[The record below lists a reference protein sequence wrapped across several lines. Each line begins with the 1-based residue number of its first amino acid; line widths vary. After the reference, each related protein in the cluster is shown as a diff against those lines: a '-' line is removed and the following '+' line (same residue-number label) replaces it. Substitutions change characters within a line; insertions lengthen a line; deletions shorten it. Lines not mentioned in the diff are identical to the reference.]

1 MLKHSHFVSEI
12 VLAVRRACHLSRSA
26 HTSPQTLEYKPIKK
40 VMVANRGEIAIRV
53 FRACTELGIRTVA
66 VYSEQDT
73 GQMHRQKADEAYLIG
88 KGLPPVAAYLH
99 IPDIIKVAKENDV
112 DAIHPGYGFLSE
124 RADFAQACTD
134 AGVRFIGP
142 APEVVQKMG
151 DKVEARAIAIRAGV
165 PVVPGSDA
173 PISSLQEVQEFC
185 NTYGFPIIFKA
196 AYGGGGRGM
205 RVVREYEE
213 LEENYQRAYSEAL
226 AAFGNGA
233 LFVEKFIEKPRHIE
247 VQILGD
253 KYGNVIHLYERD
265 CSIQRRHQKVVEIA
279 PATQLDPHL
288 RDRLTA
294 DSVNLAKQVG
304 YENAGTVEF
313 LVDKHGKHYF
323 IEVNSRLQV
332 EHTVTEEITDVDLV
346 HAQLHVCEGRSLP
359 ELGLKQ
365 DKIRINGF
373 AIQCRVTTEDPT
385 RGFQPDTGR
394 LEVFRSGEGMGIRLD
409 SASAFQGAVI
419 SPHYDSLLVKV
430 IASGKDLP
438 TAAAKMS
445 RALAEFRVRGVKTN
459 IPFLQNVL
467 SNDQFL
473 YGTVDTQFID
483 ENPDLFNMKPVQN
496 RAQKLLHYL
505 GHVLVNGPT
514 TPIPVNAKPSPVDPV
529 VPAVPLGDP
538 PTGFR
543 EVLLR
548 DGPEGF
554 ARAVRA
560 HQGLLLMDTTFRDAH
575 QSLLA
580 TRVRT
585 HDLKKIAPFVA
596 HNFSNL
602 FSMENWGG
610 ATFDVAMRFLCECPW
625 KRLQELRSLIP
636 NVPFQMLLRGANA
649 VGYTNY
655 PDNAV
660 YKSNKENILLQKPEK
675 NGMDIFRV
683 FDSLNYLPNML
694 LGMEA
699 AGSAGGVVEAAIS
712 YTGDVSDP
720 TRQKYTLDYY
730 LKLAEELVK
739 AGTHILCIKDM
750 AGLLKP
756 EASRLLVGALRDR
769 FPDMPIHVHTHDTAG
784 AGVAAMLACAEAGVD
799 IVDVAV
805 DPMAGMTS
813 QPSMGALVACT
824 KGTKYNT
831 GISLEKVFDYSEYW
845 EVTRGLYAPFD
856 CTATMKSGN
865 ADIYENEIPGGQ
877 YTNLHFQAHSMGLG
891 HKFKEVKKA
900 YVEANKLL
908 GDLIKVTP
916 SSKIVGDLAQF
927 MVQNSL
933 TRAEVEERADEL
945 SFPLSVVEF
954 LQGHIGIPHGGF
966 PEPLRSKVLKTLPR
980 VEGRPGASMPPMD
993 FQALETQLRETHG
1006 DDITPEDVM
1015 SAAMYPK
1022 VFQEF
1027 KEFTTTFGPV
1037 DCLNTRLFLDGPKI
1051 AEEFEV
1057 ELERGKTLHIKALAL
1072 GDLSKAGQ
1080 REVFFEL
1087 NGQLRSVLVKD
1098 TVAMKEMHFHPKALK
1113 DVRGQVGA
1121 PMPGKVVEVKVKQGQ
1136 TVEKGQPLCVL
1147 SAMKMETVVNSPLSG
1162 TVAKVYVNVD
1172 SSLEG
1177 DDLILEIAE

>member
-1 MLKHSHFVSEI
+1 MFSFKMLQLRLMRGS
-12 VLAVRRACHLSRSA
+12 LSFLGAKRISLISA
-26 HTSPQTLEYKPIKK
+26 SFQSTQRVEYKPIKK

-88 KGLPPVAAYLH
+88 KGLPPVQAYLH
-99 IPDIIKVAKENDV
+99 IPDIIKVAKDNEV
-112 DAIHPGYGFLSE
+112 DAVHPGYGFLSE
-124 RADFAQACTD
+124 RSDFAQACND

-142 APEVVQKMG
+142 TPEVVRKMG
-151 DKVEARAIAIRAGV
+151 DKVEARAIAIEAGV
-165 PVVPGSDA
+165 PVVPGTDS
-173 PISSLQEVQEFC
+173 PIACLTEAQEFS
-185 NTYGFPIIFKA
+185 NKYGFPIIFKA

-205 RVVREYEE
+205 RVVRSYEE
-213 LEENYQRAYSEAL
+213 LEENYTRAYSEAL
-226 AAFGNGA
+226 SAFGNGA

-253 KYGNVIHLYERD
+253 KYGNVVHLYERD

-279 PATQLDPHL
+279 PAAQLDPQL
-288 RDRLTA
+288 RDRLTH
-294 DSVNLAKQVG
+294 DSVKLAKQVG

-332 EHTVTEEITDVDLV
+332 EHTVTEEITDIDLV
-346 HAQLHVCEGRSLP
+346 HAQIHVAEGKSLSD
-359 ELGLKQ
+359 LGLQ
-365 DKIRINGF
+365 QHNIRINGC
-373 AIQCRVTTEDPT
+373 AIQCRVTTEDPA

-394 LEVFRSGEGMGIRLD
+394 IEVFRSGEGMGIRLD

-430 IASGKDLP
+430 IAHGKDHQV
-438 TAAAKMS
+438 AATKMS
-445 RALAEFRVRGVKTN
+445 RALAEFRIRGVKTN

-473 YGTVDTQFID
+473 HGTVDTQFID
-483 ENPDLFNMKPVQN
+483 ENPDLFNLRPGQN

-505 GHVLVNGPT
+505 GHVMVNGPT
-514 TPIPVNAKPSPVDPV
+514 TPIPVKAKPSSVDPV
-529 VPAVPLGDP
+529 VPQVPLGEP
-538 PTGFR
+538 PAGFR
-543 EVLLR
+543 DILLR
-548 DGPEGF
+548 EGPESF
-554 ARAVRA
+554 AKAIRK
-560 HQGLLLMDTTFRDAH
+560 HSGLLLMDTTFRDAH

-585 HDLKKIAPFVA
+585 HDLKKIAPFVSQ
-596 HNFSNL
+596 NFGNL
-602 FSMENWGG
+602 FSIENWGG
-610 ATFDVAMRFLCECPW
+610 ATFDVAMRFLYECPW
-625 KRLQELRSLIP
+625 RRLQELRELIP
-636 NVPFQMLLRGANA
+636 NIPFQMLLRGANA

-660 YKSNKENILLQKPEK
+660 FKFCEVAKE

-683 FDSLNYLPNML
+683 FDSLNYLPNMI

-699 AGSAGGVVEAAIS
+699 AGQAGGVVEAAIS
-712 YTGDVSDP
+712 YTGDVADP
-720 TRQKYTLDYY
+720 TRTKYTLDYY
-730 LKLAEELVK
+730 IHLAEELVK

-756 EASRLLVGALRDR
+756 KASDMLVRSLRDR
-769 FPDMPIHVHTHDTAG
+769 FPDIPIHIHTHDTAG
-784 AGVAAMLACAEAGVD
+784 AGVASMLACATAGAD

-805 DPMAGMTS
+805 DSMSGMTS
-813 QPSMGALVACT
+813 QPSMGAMVACCM
-824 KGTKYNT
+824 GTNQDT
-831 GISLEKVFDYSEYW
+831 GIQLENVFDYSEYW
-845 EVTRGLYAPFD
+845 EVARGLYAAFD

-865 ADIYENEIPGGQ
+865 ADVYENEIPGGQ

-891 HKFKEVKKA
+891 NKFKEVKKA
-900 YVEANKLL
+900 YAEANKLL

-927 MVQNSL
+927 MVHNGL
-933 TRAEVEERADEL
+933 TREEVESSADEL
-945 SFPLSVVEF
+945 SFPLSVVEY
-954 LQGHIGIPHGGF
+954 LQGFVGIPHGGF
-966 PEPLRSKVLKTLPR
+966 PEPLRSKVLKNLPR
-980 VEGRPGASMPPMD
+980 IEGRPGASLPAMD
-993 FQALETQLRETHG
+993 FTKLEEGLRAKHEE
-1006 DDITPEDVM
+1006 DITPEDVM

-1022 VFQEF
+1022 VFDEF
-1027 KEFTTTFGPV
+1027 KEFNSQFGPV
-1037 DCLNTRLFLDGPKI
+1037 ECLSTRLFLEGPKI

-1072 GDLSKAGQ
+1072 GDLSKSGQ

-1098 TVAMKEMHFHPKALK
+1098 TQAMKEMHFHPKALK
-1113 DVRGQVGA
+1113 DVKGQIGA
-1121 PMPGKVVEVKVKQGQ
+1121 PMPGKIIDIKVKEGSKI
-1136 TVEKGQPLCVL
+1136 EKGQPLCVL
-1147 SAMKMETVVNSPLSG
+1147 TAMKMETVVNSPMSG
-1162 TVAKVYVNVD
+1162 TIKKVFVKPD
-1172 SSLEG
+1172 MHLEG
-1177 DDLILEIAE
+1177 DDLILEIE

>member
-1 MLKHSHFVSEI
+1 MMLRFAAVRGGLGL
-12 VLAVRRACHLSRSA
+12 LAVRRVCVLSRSA
-26 HTSPQTLEYKPIKK
+26 HSAPHSEYQPIKK

-99 IPDIIKVAKENDV
+99 IPDIIKVAKDNKV

-124 RADFAQACTD
+124 RSDFAQACLD

-142 APEVVQKMG
+142 SPETVRKMG
-151 DKVEARAIAIRAGV
+151 DKVEARSLAISAGV
-165 PVVPGSDA
+165 PVVPGTDS
-173 PISSLQEVQEFC
+173 PIASMHEAKVFAQ
-185 NTYGFPIIFKA
+185 TYGFPIIFKA

-205 RVVREYEE
+205 RVVKEYEE

-226 AAFGNGA
+226 TAFGNGA

-279 PATQLDPHL
+279 PAFQLDPHL
-288 RDRLTA
+288 RDRLHA
-294 DSVNLAKQVG
+294 DAVTLARQVG

-365 DKIRINGF
+365 DKIRVNGC
-373 AIQCRVTTEDPT
+373 AIQCRVTTEDPS

-394 LEVFRSGEGMGIRLD
+394 IEVFRSGEGMGIRLD
-409 SASAFQGAVI
+409 SASAFQGAII

-430 IASGKDLP
+430 IASGKDLQ
-438 TAAAKMS
+438 TAASKMS

-459 IPFLQNVL
+459 IPFLQNVF
-467 SNDQFL
+467 SNHQFL
-473 YGTVDTQFID
+473 HSTVDTQFID
-483 ENPDLFNMKPVQN
+483 ENQELFNLKPTQN

-505 GHVLVNGPT
+505 GHVMVNGPT
-514 TPIPVNAKPSPVDPV
+514 TPIPVKAKPSSTDPV
-529 VPAVPLGDP
+529 IPLVTMGEPPLG
-538 PTGFR
+538 FR
-543 EVLLR
+543 DVLLH

-554 ARAVRA
+554 AKAVRA

-585 HDLKKIAPFVA
+585 HDLKKISPFVS

-602 FSMENWGG
+602 FSLENWGG
-610 ATFDVAMRFLCECPW
+610 ATFDVAMRFLSECPW
-625 KRLQELRSLIP
+625 KRLQELRALIP

-660 YKSNKENILLQKPEK
+660 FKFCEVAKE

-699 AGSAGGVVEAAIS
+699 AGAAGGVVEAAIS

-720 TRQKYTLDYY
+720 MRQKYSLDYY
-730 LKLAEELVK
+730 LKLADELVK

-756 EASRLLVGALRDR
+756 ESSKLLIGSLRDR
-769 FPDMPIHVHTHDTAG
+769 FPDVPIHVHSHDTAG
-784 AGVAAMLACAEAGVD
+784 AGVAAMLACAEAGADV
-799 IVDVAV
+799 VDVAV
-805 DPMAGMTS
+805 DSMAGMTS
-813 QPSMGALVACT
+813 QPSMGAIVACA
-824 KGTKYNT
+824 KGTKLDT
-831 GISLEKVFDYSEYW
+831 GIALEKVFDYSEYW
-845 EVTRGLYAPFD
+845 EVARGLYAPFD

-865 ADIYENEIPGGQ
+865 ADVYENEIPGGQ

-891 HKFKEVKKA
+891 AKFKEVKKA
-900 YVEANKLL
+900 YTEANKLL

-927 MVQNSL
+927 MVQNNLS
-933 TRAEVEERADEL
+933 RAEVEERADEL

-954 LQGHIGIPHGGF
+954 LQGYIGIPHGGF
-966 PEPLRSKVLKTLPR
+966 PEPFRSTVLKSLPR
-980 VEGRPGASMPPMD
+980 IEGRPGASLPPMD
-993 FQALETQLRETHG
+993 FKALEEGLRASYG
-1006 DDITPEDVM
+1006 DEITPEDVM

-1022 VFQEF
+1022 VFQEY
-1027 KEFTTTFGPV
+1027 KEFTANFGPV
-1037 DCLNTRLFLDGPKI
+1037 DCLSTRLFLDGPKI

-1057 ELERGKTLHIKALAL
+1057 ELERGKILHIKALAL
-1072 GDLSKAGQ
+1072 GDLNKAGQ

-1098 TVAMKEMHFHPKALK
+1098 TVAMKEMKFHPKAQK
-1113 DVRGQVGA
+1113 SIKGQVGA
-1121 PMPGKVVEVKVKQGQ
+1121 PMPGKVLEVKVEVGSK
-1136 TVEKGQPLCVL
+1136 VEKGQPLCVL
-1147 SAMKMETVVNSPLSG
+1147 SAMKMETVVNSPLAG
-1162 TVAKVYVNVD
+1162 TVKAVHVTAD

-1177 DDLILEIAE
+1177 DDLILEIEE

>member
-1 MLKHSHFVSEI
+1 MLLHLGGCRGKMGI
-12 VLAVRRACHLSRSA
+12 LLIRRVGLFCRAAHLS
-26 HTSPQTLEYKPIKK
+26 PQSLEYRPIKK

-88 KGLPPVAAYLH
+88 RGLSPVAAYLH
-99 IPDIIKVAKENDV
+99 IPDIIKVAKENNV

-124 RADFAQACTD
+124 RADFAQACVD
-134 AGVRFIGP
+134 ARVRFIGP
-142 APEVVQKMG
+142 SPEVVCKMG
-151 DKVEARAIAIRAGV
+151 DKVEARALAIKAGV
-165 PVVPGSDA
+165 PVVPGTDA
-173 PISSLQEVQEFC
+173 PISSLQEAHEFAK
-185 NTYGFPIIFKA
+185 TYGFPIIFKA

-205 RVVREYEE
+205 RVVRDYEE

-279 PATQLDPHL
+279 PAAQLDLHL
-288 RDRLTA
+288 RDRLTS

-346 HAQLHVCEGRSLP
+346 HAQLRVCEGRSLP
-359 ELGLKQ
+359 ELGLEQ
-365 DKIRINGF
+365 DKIQINGC
-373 AIQCRVTTEDPT
+373 AIQCRVTKEDPS

-394 LEVFRSGEGMGIRLD
+394 IEVFRSGEGMGIRLD

-438 TAAAKMS
+438 TAATKMH
-445 RALAEFRVRGVKTN
+445 RALTEFRVRGVKTN

-467 SNDQFL
+467 SNSQFL
-473 YGTVDTQFID
+473 YATVDTQFID
-483 ENPDLFNMKPVQN
+483 ENQDLFILKPTQN

-505 GHVLVNGPT
+505 GHTMVNGPM
-514 TPIPVNAKPSPVDPV
+514 TPIPVKAKSSPVDPV
-529 VPAVPLGDP
+529 VPSVFLGEP
-538 PTGFR
+538 PMGFR

-548 DGPEGF
+548 EGPEGF
-554 ARAVRA
+554 ARAIRQ

-585 HDLKKIAPFVA
+585 HDLKKIAPFVS
-596 HNFSNL
+596 HNFNNL
-602 FSMENWGG
+602 FSLENWGG
-610 ATFDVAMRFLCECPW
+610 ATFDVAMRFLWECPW
-625 KRLQELRSLIP
+625 KRLQELRALIP

-660 YKSNKENILLQKPEK
+660 FKFCEVAKE

-683 FDSLNYLPNML
+683 FDSLNYIPNML

-699 AGSAGGVVEAAIS
+699 AGTAGGVVEAAIS

-720 TRQKYTLDYY
+720 MRQKYSLEYY
-730 LKLAEELVK
+730 LKLANELVK
-739 AGTHILCIKDM
+739 AGTHILAIKDM

-756 EASRLLVGALRDR
+756 EASRLLIGALRDR
-769 FPDMPIHVHTHDTAG
+769 FPDIPIHVHTHDTAG
-784 AGVAAMLACAEAGVD
+784 AGVAAMLACAQAGAD

-805 DPMAGMTS
+805 DSMAGMTS
-813 QPSMGALVACT
+813 QPSMGAIVACT
-824 KGTKYNT
+824 RGTKLDT
-831 GISLEKVFDYSEYW
+831 GVSLDRVFDYSEYW
-845 EVTRGLYAPFD
+845 EVARGLYAPFD

-865 ADIYENEIPGGQ
+865 SDVYENEIPGGQ

-891 HKFKEVKKA
+891 NKFKEVKKA
-900 YVEANKLL
+900 YAEANKLL

-933 TRAEVEERADEL
+933 SRAEVEERADEL

-966 PEPLRSKVLKTLPR
+966 PEPFRSK
-980 VEGRPGASMPPMD
+980 
-993 FQALETQLRETHG
+993 
-1006 DDITPEDVM
+1006 
-1015 SAAMYPK
+1015 
-1022 VFQEF
+1022 
-1027 KEFTTTFGPV
+1027 
-1037 DCLNTRLFLDGPKI
+1037 
-1051 AEEFEV
+1051 V

-1072 GDLSKAGQ
+1072 GDLNKSGQ

-1098 TVAMKEMHFHPKALK
+1098 TAAMKEMHFHPKALK

-1121 PMPGKVVEVKVKQGQ
+1121 PMPGKVVEVKVKPGQ
-1136 TVEKGQPLCVL
+1136 KVEKGQPLCVL
-1147 SAMKMETVVNSPLSG
+1147 SAMKMETVVNSPISG
-1162 TVAKVYVNVD
+1162 IISKVHVNAD

-1177 DDLILEIAE
+1177 DDLILEKKKKKKNFEEEQQF

>member
-1 MLKHSHFVSEI
+1 MLRYTV
-12 VLAVRRACHLSRSA
+12 VRGGLGLLTVRRACLSPRLTHSA
-26 HTSPQTLEYKPIKK
+26 PKTEYRPIKK

-88 KGLPPVAAYLH
+88 KGLPPVAAYLD
-99 IPDIIKVAKENDV
+99 IPDIIKVAKNNNV

-124 RADFAQACTD
+124 RADFAQACAD
-134 AGVRFIGP
+134 AGVMFIGP
-142 APEVVQKMG
+142 SPETVRKMG
-151 DKVEARAIAIRAGV
+151 DKVEARSLAISAGV
-165 PVVPGSDA
+165 PVVPGTEYPITCLQDA
-173 PISSLQEVQEFC
+173 QVFTQ
-185 NTYGFPIIFKA
+185 TYGFPIIFKA

-205 RVVREYEE
+205 RVVREYEVSP
-213 LEENYQRAYSEAL
+213 LWL
-226 AAFGNGA
+226 AVHGA
-233 LFVEKFIEKPRHIE
+233 HR
-247 VQILGD
+247 QIQ
-253 KYGNVIHLYERD
+253 I
-265 CSIQRRHQKVVEIA
+265 
-279 PATQLDPHL
+279 
-288 RDRLTA
+288 
-294 DSVNLAKQVG
+294 VG

-313 LVDKHGKHYF
+313 LVDRHGKHYF

-346 HAQLHVCEGRSLP
+346 HAQLRVCEGRSLP
-359 ELGLKQ
+359 ELGLRQ
-365 DKIRINGF
+365 DKIRVNGC
-373 AIQCRVTTEDPT
+373 AIQCRVTTEDPS

-394 LEVFRSGEGMGIRLD
+394 IEVFRSGEGMGIRLD

-430 IASGKDLP
+430 IASGKDLQ
-438 TAAAKMS
+438 TAASKMS

-459 IPFLQNVL
+459 IPFLQNVFA
-467 SNDQFL
+467 NHQFL
-473 YGTVDTQFID
+473 HSTVDTQFID
-483 ENPDLFNMKPVQN
+483 ENQELFNLKPTQN

-505 GHVLVNGPT
+505 GHVMVNGPT
-514 TPIPVNAKPSPVDPV
+514 TPIPVKAKPSSIDPV
-529 VPAVPLGDP
+529 IPPGDP
-538 PTGFR
+538 PVGFR
-543 EVLLR
+543 DILLR

-554 ARAVRA
+554 AKAVRA

-585 HDLKKIAPFVA
+585 HDLKMISPFVS

-602 FSMENWGG
+602 FSLENWGG
-610 ATFDVAMRFLCECPW
+610 ATFDVAMRFLSECPW
-625 KRLQELRSLIP
+625 KRLQELRALIP

-660 YKSNKENILLQKPEK
+660 FKFCEVAKE

-699 AGSAGGVVEAAIS
+699 AGAAGGVVEAAIS

-720 TRQKYTLDYY
+720 MRQKYSLDYY
-730 LKLAEELVK
+730 VKLADELVK

-756 EASRLLVGALRDR
+756 EASKLLIGSLRDR
-769 FPDMPIHVHTHDTAG
+769 FPDVPIHVHTHDTAG
-784 AGVAAMLACAEAGVD
+784 AGVAAMLACAEAGADV
-799 IVDVAV
+799 VDVAV
-805 DPMAGMTS
+805 DSMAGMTS
-813 QPSMGALVACT
+813 QPSMGAIVACA
-824 KGTKYNT
+824 KGTKLDT
-831 GISLEKVFDYSEYW
+831 GIALEKVFDYSEYW
-845 EVTRGLYAPFD
+845 EVARGLYAPFD

-865 ADIYENEIPGGQ
+865 ADVYENEIPGGQ

-891 HKFKEVKKA
+891 NKFKEVKKA
-900 YVEANKLL
+900 YTEANKLL

-927 MVQNSL
+927 MVQNNL

-954 LQGHIGIPHGGF
+954 LQGYIGIPHGGF
-966 PEPLRSKVLKTLPR
+966 PEPFRSKVLKSLAR
-980 VEGRPGASMPPMD
+980 IEGRPGASLPPMD
-993 FQALETQLRETHG
+993 FQALEVGLRAAHG
-1006 DDITPEDVM
+1006 DEITPEDVM

-1027 KEFTTTFGPV
+1027 KEFTANFGPV

-1057 ELERGKTLHIKALAL
+1057 ELERGKILHIKALAL
-1072 GDLSKAGQ
+1072 GDLNKAGQ

-1098 TVAMKEMHFHPKALK
+1098 TVAMKEMKFHPKAQK
-1113 DVRGQVGA
+1113 SIKGQVGA
-1121 PMPGKVVEVKVKQGQ
+1121 PMPGK
-1136 TVEKGQPLCVL
+1136 VEKGQPLCVL
-1147 SAMKMETVVNSPLSG
+1147 SAMKMETVVNSPVAG
-1162 TVAKVYVNVD
+1162 TVKVVYVTAD
-1172 SSLEG
+1172 TSLEG
-1177 DDLILEIAE
+1177 DDLIMEIEE